1 MKQLTIALVLIAVS
15 QCAMAQVKEGREM
28 DAIGKTAKAETILA
42 DKFPSGTR
50 HEFVMVP
57 MRDGVKLATDVF
69 IPPGAG
75 PWPVLFGHGF
85 YGRLTSALDTRNAKD
100 GTLVHICQD
109 ARGVYDSEGKATIR
123 LQDPT
128 AEIHDCADSLAWIAA
143 QSWCNG
149 KIGMTGASGTGVG
162 PAAAFLSNNKHLV
175 ASLSTISTPWP
186 YFYWGFHNGVR
197 RSLYNWLPHAG
208 LATPEWP
215 KPTLPLYD
223 FDRWP
228 EVLAGAGKDNSTLLI
243 MTGGWY
249 DISPEAVLDVFAACA
264 RTCRIF
270 ATINPG
276 GHGGHC
282 PFTWPQKPKSAAIR
296 SAPAI
301 PDVLMGK
308 QKIPD
313 KSQLAYFL
321 MGSFRDPDGPGNYY
335 KVTDTWPVPH
345 TPTPY
350 YFHADGS
357 LSTAKPV
364 ERDAALNYAYDPKNP
379 APTVGI
385 TYMLQSGPHDQR
397 PLKDRQDILRFI
409 TGPLGAPLEITGKI
423 LADLYVSTDVP
434 DTEFVVKLIDIHPD
448 GYEMLIRESA
458 IFGRSA
464 EEFHGR
470 PAPLEK
476 AKVYQLKLDLR
487 STAIVLA
494 SGHRLGVL
502 VTSSSKPEYEVHPN
516 TFEPVLSY
524 DKSPVAHQTIHL
536 SAAHP
541 SAIILP
547 IIETGKQ

>member
-1 MKQLTIALVLIAVS
+1 
-15 QCAMAQVKEGREM
+15 
-28 DAIGKTAKAETILA
+28 
-42 DKFPSGTR
+42 
-50 HEFVMVP
+50 
-57 MRDGVKLATDVF
+57 
-69 IPPGAG
+69 
-75 PWPVLFGHGF
+75 
-85 YGRLTSALDTRNAKD
+85 
-100 GTLVHICQD
+100 
-109 ARGVYDSEGKATIR
+109 
-123 LQDPT
+123 
-128 AEIHDCADSLAWIAA
+128 
-143 QSWCNG
+143 
-149 KIGMTGASGTGVG
+149 
-162 PAAAFLSNNKHLV
+162 
-175 ASLSTISTPWP
+175 
-186 YFYWGFHNGVR
+186 
-197 RSLYNWLPHAG
+197 
-208 LATPEWP
+208 
-215 KPTLPLYD
+215 
-223 FDRWP
+223 
-228 EVLAGAGKDNSTLLI
+228 
-243 MTGGWY
+243 
-249 DISPEAVLDVFAACA
+249 
-264 RTCRIF
+264 
-270 ATINPG
+270 
-276 GHGGHC
+276 
-282 PFTWPQKPKSAAIR
+282 
-296 SAPAI
+296 
-301 PDVLMGK
+301 MGK